1 MKYSF
6 ILFAV
11 CLIAAVSSEDAAA
24 AGQQVAADSNAPGGE
39 IWQEDDREVLIRNE
53 RGAKN
58 RESCRYMK
66 GQWSE
71 CNSKNNTRSRTL
83 TLKKGDAVACEQ
95 TKTVQ
100 KKCKKACRYE
110 KGTWGECDSMSQMT
124 RTDTLK
130 SGGDPTCQ
138 PHRQVT
144 KRCGG
149 AAQNGGKKNSKANKE
164 NKGGRRNRQ

>member
-58 RESCRYMK
+58 R
-66 GQWSE
+66 G
-71 CNSKNNTRSRTL
+71 N
-83 TLKKGDAVACEQ
+83 
-95 TKTVQ
+95 
-100 KKCKKACRYE
+100 
-110 KGTWGECDSMSQMT
+110 
-124 RTDTLK
+124 
-130 SGGDPTCQ
+130 
-138 PHRQVT
+138 
-144 KRCGG
+144 
-149 AAQNGGKKNSKANKE
+149 
-164 NKGGRRNRQ
+164 